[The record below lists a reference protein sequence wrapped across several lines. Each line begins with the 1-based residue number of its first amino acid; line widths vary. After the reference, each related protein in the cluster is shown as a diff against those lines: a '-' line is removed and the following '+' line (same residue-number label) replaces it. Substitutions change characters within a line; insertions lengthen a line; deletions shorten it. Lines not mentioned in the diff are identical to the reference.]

1 MHEIRTIGQREA
13 LFAIDAITTEVEARG
28 KAAVIAVADA
38 YGEIIA
44 MLRMDGASLTSGIIA
59 QKKAFTAAREGK
71 SSKAIGERI
80 RDPER
85 GHDVA
90 YFGDDRYIGWGG
102 GIPVIVNGA
111 CCGAVAISGLP
122 EAEDI
127 EICEGVVDRLVSTF
141 S

>member
-1 MHEIRTIGQREA
+1 M
-13 LFAIDAITTEVEARG
+13 FAIDAVTTEVEARG

-44 MLRMDGASLTSGIIA
+44 MLRMDGASLTSGTIA
-59 QKKAFTAAREGK
+59 QKKAFTAAREGRP
-71 SSKAIGERI
+71 SKAVGDRI

-90 YFGDDRYIGWGG
+90 FYGDDRYIGWGG
-102 GIPVIVNGA
+102 GIPVIVNGV

-127 EICEGVVDRLVSTF
+127 EICEGVVDRIVSTLT
-141 S
+141 